1 VSVLSSIE
9 AMSKAA
15 SALKGAPIALGA
27 IREDGKAELKRV
39 LQENAGDKCLVLDAS
54 LGSPLNHILVE
65 GSQLLKDHGVRDFK
79 KINGDAIA
87 TACEQVVF
95 LVRPILAQ
103 MRLVARQIRSMKV
116 AAARDGT
123 PKTYAVHFVPRK
135 TIVCEALLKKELDS
149 EGNKGTFK
157 ELEREGRLKL
167 GDCHLDLIP
176 LDGDV
181 LTLELDGVF
190 TDCYQHGDTT
200 SLWTVARSVARL
212 QVLFGTVRNV
222 KAKGVLSLQVL
233 DLVQRFRREERA
245 TAAGAASS
253 AGGAEGGTSDID
265 TLVLIDRGVDLVT
278 PLLTPL
284 TYEALIDDIIGIEC
298 GYVKLDPSVLDASAE
313 APAEGSSAKPITQP
327 LNSNDT
333 LYAEL
338 RDFHDQ
344 RLGPHLQAQMME
356 VQEQHETFR
365 AKKGRA
371 QDLGD
376 LRSFVRKIPA
386 LKKRFESLNVHIN
399 VAEHIKKITG
409 SPTFRARWNLERS
422 IIEGDAQYEQIEEML
437 ATQEPVVQVLRVM
450 CLQSLC
456 NGGIKTKQFDNLR
469 RELLQTYGFEL
480 LFTLNTLERL
490 GMLRRKETSWVDTAS
505 PWDAIR
511 KAMRLIKEDV
521 DVMNPDDIAYV
532 TSGYAPLSCRLVEA
546 AMRPGGWSSEAVKLV
561 PGPIAELQQ
570 TLRPA
575 PAGTGGV
582 GSGSAGGGGGGG
594 GSGGAAAAGGSGV
607 GGAAGAAGATE
618 TGAAEQVYPETTVGA
633 NGRKVMMVYFIG
645 GVTYME
651 ISALRHISSQPDC
664 ACRRRRRRCAVAAA
678 AAAAADTSTDS
689 ARCSDYVSQAPMTL
703 LLRQRR

>member
-1 VSVLSSIE
+1 
-9 AMSKAA
+9 MSKA
-15 SALKGAPIALGA
+15 SALAGAPIALGA

-39 LQENAGDKCLVLDAS
+39 LQEMSGDKCLVLDAS

-79 KINGDAIA
+79 KINGEAIE
-87 TACEQVVF
+87 TAVDQVVF

-103 MRLVARQIRSMKV
+103 MRMVARQIRAML
-116 AAARDGT
+116 AAERGGGDS
-123 PKTYAVHFVPRK
+123 KTFAVHFVPRK
-135 TIVCEALLKKELDS
+135 TIVCEALLKKELDAD
-149 EGNKGTFK
+149 GGKHKGTFK
-157 ELEREGRLKL
+157 RLEQQGRLAL
-167 GDCHLDLIP
+167 GSCHLDLIP

-200 SLWTVARSVARL
+200 SLWTVARSVSRL
-212 QVLFGTVRNV
+212 QTLFGTVRHI
-222 KAKGVLSLQVL
+222 KAKGALSLQVL
-233 DLVQRFRREERA
+233 ELAQRFRREERA
-245 TAAGAASS
+245 TAMGASKDLEGAAGA
-253 AGGAEGGTSDID
+253 TSEID
-265 TLVLIDRGVDLVT
+265 TLVLLDRGVDLVT

-284 TYEALIDDIIGIEC
+284 TYEALIDDLIGIEC
-298 GYVKLDPSVLDASAE
+298 GYVRLDASVLDGSDGSADAA
-313 APAEGSSAKPITQP
+313 APAPKDAKPVTQP

-333 LYAEL
+333 LFAEL

-409 SPTFRARWNLERS
+409 SPAFRARWNLERS
-422 IIEGDAQYEQIEEML
+422 ILEGDAAYEQIEEML
-437 ATQEPVVQVLRVM
+437 ATQEPLVQVLRVL

-456 NGGIKTKQFDNLR
+456 NGGIKAKQFDHLR
-469 RELLQTYGFEL
+469 REVLQTYGFEL

-505 PWDAIR
+505 PWDTIR

-561 PGPIAELQQ
+561 PGPIAEVQQ

-575 PAGTGGV
+575 PAGKAGA
-582 GSGSAGGGGGGG
+582 SGTAAGAGGGAD
-594 GSGGAAAAGGSGV
+594 GAVSAS
-607 GGAAGAAGATE
+607 GAAG
-618 TGAAEQVYPETTVGA
+618 QLYPETAVGA
-633 NGRKVMMVYFIG
+633 NGRKVMVVYFVG

-651 ISALRHISSQPDC
+651 ISAIRHIASQPSCPYDIII
-664 ACRRRRRRCAVAAA
+664 ATTKMINGSSLMSGLVDALPNRM
-678 AAAAADTSTDS
+678 
-689 ARCSDYVSQAPMTL
+689 ARTKT
-703 LLRQRR
+703 